1 MIILFFEKAGQ
12 TFLNSPIF
20 VARDGSESSRTPSG
34 MYSAA
39 RGSGARRHR
48 REYRLH
54 WHSLIVPV
62 RVSLP
67 ASNASC
73 NCLFDLTS
81 AWCESACLNLSS
93 VVAEGGGASAAEL
106 QRRRAGVSK
115 ERVGGSDRCGTHVS
129 LLLCTSLTSHSSRE
143 LPPSAG
149 CVFPILASST

>member
-12 TFLNSPIF
+12 TFLNSIF

-62 RVSLP
+62 PVRVSLP

-73 NCLFDLTS
+73 NCRGRLFVMTRTS
-81 AWCESACLNLSS
+81 AWCAIRCLNRDLCS
-93 VVAEGGGASAAEL
+93 VVAEGGGASASQAGAEL
-106 QRRRAGVSK
+106 TVVPLFAEALVI
-115 ERVGGSDRCGTHVS
+115 T
-129 LLLCTSLTSHSSRE
+129 TM
-143 LPPSAG
+143 
-149 CVFPILASST
+149 